1 MIDIVKVL
9 ESLAI
14 KRPLF
19 HSEADFQH
27 ALAWEIH
34 QQLPDHSIRL
44 ELKPPHINDRFYI
57 DLWVANKESAFV
69 AIELKYKTR
78 KLETNVA
85 DENFCLL
92 NQRAQDC
99 GRYDFCKD
107 IQRLEGVVYGQSD
120 IIGYA
125 IFLTNDSAYWKKPKK
140 DQAVDSGF
148 RIHQDRRLSRELLRW
163 GSHASQGTM
172 RGREEHISIKG
183 TYDLDWK

>member
-78 KLETNVA
+78 KLETDVA
-85 DENFCLL
+85 GE
-92 NQRAQDC
+92 
-99 GRYDFCKD
+99 
-107 IQRLEGVVYGQSD
+107 
-120 IIGYA
+120 
-125 IFLTNDSAYWKKPKK
+125 IFAC
-140 DQAVDSGF
+140 
-148 RIHQDRRLSRELLRW
+148 
-163 GSHASQGTM
+163 
-172 RGREEHISIKG
+172 
-183 TYDLDWK
+183 